1 MKADL
6 GSYDNAWLTD
16 AYTGMGG
23 YGDGSYLVAHTR
35 ETAPHFKRR
44 QQIAIYLNFTKL
56 VTNDYLSYLFL
67 QPATRTGGGDAWAAL
82 QADADGAGSA
92 LPYVMAQHTRQ
103 AMIHGTIYL
112 VVDRPEGEALTQ
124 ADAALLRPYVVAR
137 KPESVAAAEVDDAGA
152 LLWIVFSEPD
162 ARDGHAGETV
172 YRRWTREGWV
182 LSEQA
187 DGTEVIRTGEHGL
200 GRVPVV
206 PLHTSQPMEANQLR
220 VQPWIWDV
228 AQVNKDLFNMHSEKR
243 DLLRSSTFSILTLPV
258 TDRQQREAL
267 GKLTISTENA
277 LVFDPTG
284 GGRPAYVAPPPDPI
298 ELYQSEID
306 RSVEQIYKLA
316 ALEFVGGVQESGI
329 ALAYKFQRANRSLA
343 MLASMIE
350 QAELDVAR
358 LVADWMG
365 EDFDAEDGVIQYPRE
380 FDLRDLQA
388 TLTNNMAALSMQV
401 SPAFTRAILKK
412 TARDA
417 LPGGDVDLMTRIE
430 AEIDADGDPYG
441 DRIAREAEG

>member
-1 MKADL
+1 
-6 GSYDNAWLTD
+6 
-16 AYTGMGG
+16 
-23 YGDGSYLVAHTR
+23 
-35 ETAPHFKRR
+35 
-44 QQIAIYLNFTKL
+44 
-56 VTNDYLSYLFL
+56 
-67 QPATRTGGGDAWAAL
+67 
-82 QADADGAGSA
+82 
-92 LPYVMAQHTRQ
+92 
-103 AMIHGTIYL
+103 
-112 VVDRPEGEALTQ
+112 
-124 ADAALLRPYVVAR
+124 
-137 KPESVAAAEVDDAGA
+137 
-152 LLWIVFSEPD
+152 
-162 ARDGHAGETV
+162 
-172 YRRWTREGWV
+172 
-182 LSEQA
+182 
-187 DGTEVIRTGEHGL
+187 
-200 GRVPVV
+200 
-206 PLHTSQPMEANQLR
+206 
-220 VQPWIWDV
+220 
-228 AQVNKDLFNMHSEKR
+228 
-243 DLLRSSTFSILTLPV
+243 
-258 TDRQQREAL
+258 
-267 GKLTISTENA
+267 
-277 LVFDPTG
+277 
-284 GGRPAYVAPPPDPI
+284 VAPPPDPI